1 MGKSHLLNL
10 YIFIYSSFFKLELL
24 KNYPE
29 INNLFSAFFWIIFF
43 LFIYLAN
50 SRVTFCVFLF
60 LFLILGLI

>member
-29 INNLFSAFFWIIFF
+29 INNLFSAFF
-43 LFIYLAN
+43 
-50 SRVTFCVFLF
+50 
-60 LFLILGLI
+60 G